1 MLRAGRLKA
10 QDSRMRSLERERPD
24 LAERVRTG
32 DLSID
37 QAGAVAKR
45 EADELKQQRWA
56 ATVNL
61 VDAVAALDRDP
72 DGAADIICLFDPA
85 VEDGKGLAKITSE
98 RLSRAAAYLMA
109 LSPSWGEDQ

>member
-98 RLSRAAAYLMA
+98 RLRRAAEYLMA
-109 LSPSWGEDQ
+109 LSQSWGEDQ